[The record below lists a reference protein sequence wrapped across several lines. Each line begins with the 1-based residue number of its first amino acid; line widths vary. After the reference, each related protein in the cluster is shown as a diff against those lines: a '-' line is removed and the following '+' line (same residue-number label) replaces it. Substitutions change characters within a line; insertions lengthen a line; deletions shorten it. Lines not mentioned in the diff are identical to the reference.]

1 MIQQNVAFIGA
12 GSMAE
17 AIFAGLIKQKMV
29 AAENIYVTN
38 RSNLD
43 RLNHLK
49 ETYGVQTSTNKEEIL
64 EKADIVILA
73 MKPVGVKDSIEEIRS
88 FTSENQLFLSVLA
101 GITTEYISE
110 LLGHNAPVI
119 RIMPN
124 TSAAVGSS
132 ATMIAAGDGVTNE
145 QLSIAEDLFKSVGM
159 VKTVPEHD
167 IDSLTAIAGSGPAYM
182 YYLVEGMQQSLEEL
196 NLDQDLGEE
205 VILQMMQ
212 GAIDLMQSTDKSPRE
227 LYQNVKSP
235 GGTTEAGLN
244 VLEDNDYQEIIIEC
258 IKGAAKRSRDIT
270 KELSTVREKTLS

>member
-1 MIQQNVAFIGA
+1 VIQKNVAFIGA

-64 EKADIVILA
+64 KMADVVILA
-73 MKPVGVKDSIEEIRS
+73 MKPVGVKDSLEEIRS
-88 FTSENQLFLSVLA
+88 FSSENQLFLSVLA

-110 LLGHNAPVI
+110 LLGHDAPVI

-132 ATMIAAGDGVTNE
+132 ATMIAAGDGVTKH
-145 QLSIAEDLFKSVGM
+145 QLTIAEGLFKSVGM

-212 GAIDLMQSTDKSPRE
+212 GAIDLMKSTDKSPRE

-244 VLEDNDYQEIIIEC
+244 VLEDHDYQDIIIEC

-270 KELSTVREKTLS
+270 KELSTIPEKTLS

>member
-29 AAENIYVTN
+29 RAENIYVTN

-64 EKADIVILA
+64 KKADVVILA

-110 LLGHNAPVI
+110 LLGHDAPVI

-132 ATMIAAGDGVTNE
+132 ATMIAAGDGVTKD
-145 QLSIAEDLFKSVGM
+145 QLTIAEELFKSVGM

-212 GAIDLMQSTDKSPRE
+212 GAIDLMKSTDKSPRE

-244 VLEDNDYQEIIIEC
+244 VLEDNDYQDIIIEC

>member
-1 MIQQNVAFIGA
+1 MQQNVAFIGA

-29 AAENIYVTN
+29 RAENIYVTN

-64 EKADIVILA
+64 KKADVVILA

-110 LLGHNAPVI
+110 LLGHDAPVI

-132 ATMIAAGDGVTNE
+132 ATMIAAGDGVTKD
-145 QLSIAEDLFKSVGM
+145 QLTIAEELFKSVGM
-159 VKTVPEHD
+159 VKTVPEQD

-212 GAIDLMQSTDKSPRE
+212 GAIDLMKSTDKSPRE

-244 VLEDNDYQEIIIEC
+244 VLEDNDYQDIIIEC

>member
-64 EKADIVILA
+64 KKADVVILA

-110 LLGHNAPVI
+110 LLGHDAPVI

-132 ATMIAAGDGVTNE
+132 ATMIAAGDGVTKD
-145 QLSIAEDLFKSVGM
+145 QLTIAEELFKSVGM

-212 GAIDLMQSTDKSPRE
+212 GAIDLMKSTDKSPRE

-244 VLEDNDYQEIIIEC
+244 VLEDNDYQDIIIEC

>member
-29 AAENIYVTN
+29 RAENIYVTN

-64 EKADIVILA
+64 KKADVVILA

-110 LLGHNAPVI
+110 LLGHDAPVI

-132 ATMIAAGDGVTNE
+132 ATMIAAGDGVTKD
-145 QLSIAEDLFKSVGM
+145 QLTIAEELFKSVGM
-159 VKTVPEHD
+159 VKTVPEQD

-212 GAIDLMQSTDKSPRE
+212 GAIDLMKSTDKSPRE

-244 VLEDNDYQEIIIEC
+244 VLEDNDYQDIIIEC